1 MGASQLLTLSYAG
14 TEVTGILLR
23 LNNQLTGGN
32 TMLEVETD
40 WELVGNA
47 C

>member
-1 MGASQLLTLSYAG
+1 MEASQLLTLSYAG

-32 TMLEVETD
+32 TMLEVEID

>member
-14 TEVTGILLR
+14 TKVTGILLR

-32 TMLEVETD
+32 TMLEVEID